1 MYLRST
7 LTQTGD
13 ADEEEA
19 GEEKDTEPEP
29 EPSSAI
35 LCLLGEAFREED
47 TRPTAVPTTHAEKA
61 EEEVRVYR
69 ASRPAGLQDNPLS
82 WWRDN
87 EKNYPLLARLAKRY
101 LCVPGTSV
109 ASERVFSTAG
119 DIVTA
124 KRSCLTPAHVN
135 ELLFLQKNLN

>member
-1 MYLRST
+1 MDV
-7 LTQTGD
+7 G
-13 ADEEEA
+13 
-19 GEEKDTEPEP
+19 P

-35 LCLLGEAFREED
+35 QCLLGEAFREEY
-47 TRPTAVPTTHAEKA
+47 TTAAPKTSAEEA
-61 EEEVRVYR
+61 EEEVRGYR

-82 WWRDN
+82 WWREN
-87 EKNYPLLARLAKRY
+87 ENNYPLLARLAKRY
-101 LCVPGTSV
+101 LCVPGSSV

-119 DIVTA
+119 DIITA